1 MKFLTINASRLV
13 HERQVGRKISHE
25 RCWVVW
31 TGHIYSAILKIK
43 KGLIK
48 LVFSYFQTDECR
60 NLFEIPL
67 IISNQKQP
75 YIGVLTKRCSE
86 NMQQI
91 YWRAPI
97 PKCDFNK
104 VAKHWCSPVNL
115 LHIFRTPF
123 RKNTYGG
130 LLLNSGENTWSITKE
145 TIEGLSISKHEA
157 DTRLVFFT
165 QGWRMKLQLL
175 LQNMRT
181 CFYF

>member
-1 MKFLTINASRLV
+1 MLSGVDWAYLFSNPKN
-13 HERQVGRKISHE
+13 
-25 RCWVVW
+25 
-31 TGHIYSAILKIK
+31 K

-75 YIGVLTKRCSE
+75 SIGILTKRCAE

-91 YWRAPI
+91 YWRTPI

-104 VAKHWCSPVNL
+104 VAKNWCSPVNL

-157 DTRLVFFT
+157 DTRLVFHA
-165 QGWRMKLQLL
+165 GMKNEAAVVVAKYADVFLL
-175 LQNMRT
+175 LIYALVQMK
-181 CFYF
+181 YFLLPWYSYKDWC